1 MAEKYEL
8 AEKDYVAGMKYKDIA
23 TKYDVSLNT
32 VKSWKTRKWGKEK
45 EEKSVHTKQK
55 RVHTK
60 NKESPTKKE
69 VTESVDIS
77 LNENCEITD
86 KQWLFCMY
94 YTKYW
99 NATKAYQKVYECDYL
114 QARVEGSRSLT
125 KPNIRKEI
133 EHIKK
138 EIADGI
144 MIESRAVL
152 QKWIDIA
159 FADITDYVSFGKREQ
174 QVVGMYGPLVDKK
187 TKKPIME
194 TVNYVDLK
202 ESTQVDGTIVTEV
215 KQGRDGISV
224 KLADK
229 MKALDFLTK
238 YTDLLDEKELKQL
251 KVERERIEIRKENG
265 DDQEEFEDDGFMD
278 ALKGVEVNWDED

>member
-8 AEKDYVAGMKYKDIA
+8 AEIDYMAGMKYKDIA
-23 TKYDVSLNT
+23 SKYGVTINT
-32 VKSWKTRKWGKEK
+32 VKSWKQRYKWSKEK
-45 EEKSVHTKQK
+45 GVHTKQK
-55 RVHTK
+55 SMH
-60 NKESPTKKE
+60 TKKE
-69 VTESVDIS
+69 VTKSVNIP
-77 LNENCEITD
+77 LNENGELTD

-99 NATKAYQKVYECDYL
+99 NATKAYQKVYECDYATAMVNGSKSL
-114 QARVEGSRSLT
+114 RNTKIRDEIAR
-125 KPNIRKEI
+125 
-133 EHIKK
+133 IKK

-159 FADITDYVSFGKREQ
+159 FADITDYVSFGRREQ
-174 QVVGMYGPLVDKK
+174 QIIGMYGPLVDKK
-187 TKKPIME
+187 TKKPINE

-202 ESTQVDGTIVTEV
+202 ESTKVDGTIVTEI

-238 YTDLLDEKELKQL
+238 YMDLLDEKELKQL
-251 KVERERIEIRKENG
+251 KVERERIAIRQENG
-265 DDQEEFEDDGFMD
+265 EDQEEFEDDGFMD
-278 ALKGVEVNWDED
+278 ALKSAEVNWDEE

>member
-1 MAEKYEL
+1 MAEKYKL
-8 AEKDYVAGMKYKDIA
+8 AEKDYNAGMKYKDIA
-23 TKYDVSLNT
+23 AKYDVSLNT

-55 RVHTK
+55 SVHTR
-60 NKESPTKKE
+60 NKESSTKKE
-69 VTESVDIS
+69 ATESVDIS
-77 LNENCEITD
+77 LNENGELTD

-99 NATKAYQKVYECDYL
+99 NATKAYQKVYECDYM
-114 QARVEGSRSLT
+114 AASVNGSKALRNT
-125 KPNIRKEI
+125 KIRDEI
-133 EHIKK
+133 TRIKK
-138 EIADGI
+138 EIANGI

-187 TKKPIME
+187 MKKPIME

-215 KQGRDGISV
+215 KQGKDGISV

-238 YTDLLDEKELKQL
+238 YTDILNENELKQL
-251 KVERERIEIRKENG
+251 KVEKERIAISKLSSDNGSSQESEIAKMLRKMAG
-265 DDQEEFEDDGFMD
+265 DE
-278 ALKGVEVNWDED
+278 